1 MVIARPLFRVRVFGI
16 FNQIDGCKRLN
27 SHLSPLRVC
36 IETAQ
41 LTGGYRRSEL
51 SVNLICVTTVMT
63 NYYVQLSMDISNPES
78 EIPEVAQ
85 LEQPLKTSKNLKS
98 WTLGNVGP
106 FCWKP
111 TLGET

>member
-1 MVIARPLFRVRVFGI
+1 LKQP
-16 FNQIDGCKRLN
+16 
-27 SHLSPLRVC
+27 S
-36 IETAQ
+36 

-51 SVNLICVTTVMT
+51 SVKLICVTAVMT
-63 NYYVQLSMDISNPES
+63 DYYVQLSMHISNPES

-98 WTLGNVGP
+98 WTLGNVGS